1 VRVVGGELRSR
12 RLGRPPEGVRPTSDR
27 VRESLFGRL
36 GDVRGCRVL
45 DLFAGTGALAIEAL
59 SRGAEMAVL
68 VDRSAR
74 SLNAVREN
82 LEALGLTTRA
92 QVIRGDAA
100 KVARRL
106 KGAAPFDLVF
116 LDPPYDSDQV
126 VPALD
131 ALVEAGLLAA
141 DATVVVESPKRHS
154 LAPVAGL
161 SVRDERTYGDTRL
174 TWLVPTSRRAE
185 GDAEPMSGTDG
196 KKRVALFAASFDPLT
211 NGHLDLIR
219 RTRRTFDEV
228 IVAVAEN
235 VDKKGGTFT
244 AAERLEILQEVL
256 AEEPDVRVESFSG
269 LVVDFAEEIGAT
281 AIIRGLRAMSDF
293 EYEFEMALMN
303 RHLKPEIEIL
313 FMMTSLECLYV
324 SSSRLKE
331 LAHFGADIDEF
342 VPPLVAKQLRE
353 KLRRR

>member
-1 VRVVGGELRSR
+1 MSHA
-12 RLGRPPEGVRPTSDR
+12 DR
-27 VRESLFGRL
+27 
-36 GDVRGCRVL
+36 
-45 DLFAGTGALAIEAL
+45 
-59 SRGAEMAVL
+59 
-68 VDRSAR
+68 
-74 SLNAVREN
+74 
-82 LEALGLTTRA
+82 
-92 QVIRGDAA
+92 
-100 KVARRL
+100 
-106 KGAAPFDLVF
+106 
-116 LDPPYDSDQV
+116 
-126 VPALD
+126 
-131 ALVEAGLLAA
+131 
-141 DATVVVESPKRHS
+141 
-154 LAPVAGL
+154 
-161 SVRDERTYGDTRL
+161 ER
-174 TWLVPTSRRAE
+174 
-185 GDAEPMSGTDG
+185 
-196 KKRVALFAASFDPLT
+196 RVALFAASFDPLT

-219 RTRRTFDEV
+219 RARRAFDEV

-353 KLRRR
+353 KLGRG